1 MDDGTDDTTTLTITG
16 RAEILDAWRTLLL
29 QALEEGVREL
39 WCADVDFA
47 AWPLNEP
54 ALIDALVRWARPQRR
69 LHLVAQHYDEM
80 PRRHPRFVRWR
91 RDFSHVVDAWCAD
104 ELDASLHPCLLVAG
118 ERSIELLDPG
128 HWRARLSQA
137 AADAQRA
144 RERLDAI
151 LQRSTP
157 GFAATTLGL

>member
-1 MDDGTDDTTTLTITG
+1 MDDTSTITG
-16 RAEILDAWRTLLL
+16 RSEVIAAWRTLLL
-29 QALEEGVREL
+29 QSLQEGVREL

-47 AWPLNEP
+47 DWPLNEP
-54 ALIDALVRWARPQRR
+54 ALVEALVQWARPHRR
-69 LHLVAQHYDEM
+69 LHLLAQHYDEM

-91 RDFSHVVDAWCAD
+91 RDFSHVVEAWCAED
-104 ELDASLHPCLLVAG
+104 LEPGRHPCLLVAAP
-118 ERSIELLDPG
+118 RSIELLERG
-128 HWRARLSQA
+128 HWRAKVSEE

-151 LQRSTP
+151 LQRSAP